1 MTEREFLT
9 GLDAAH
15 LNKAQ
20 QDYIADRITKLDD
33 RNEKR
38 KNTPT
43 KAQKENATLAQAIL
57 KALES
62 GAKLSTDLATELGV
76 SPQKINGVCGVLVK
90 AGQLTE
96 GKVKIKGKGERT
108 VYALPDTATEED
120 EAEEEDEATADDETE
135 EEEEAEE

>member
-9 GLDAAH
+9 GL
-15 LNKAQ
+15 NKDSLSKEQ
-20 QDYIADRITKLDD
+20 TDYIADRIAKLDE

-43 KAQKENATLAQAIL
+43 KAQKENAELARAIL
-57 KALES
+57 KAVES

-76 SPQKINGVCGVLVK
+76 TSQKINGVCGVLVK

-108 VYALPDTATEED
+108 AYALPNTAT
-120 EAEEEDEATADDETE
+120 TE
-135 EEEEAEE
+135 EEVEEMEE

>member
-9 GLDAAH
+9 GLNTAQLNDAQ
-15 LNKAQ
+15 KE
-20 QDYIADRITKLDD
+20 YITERITKLDD

-43 KAQKENATLAQAIL
+43 KTQKENAELARAIL
-57 KALES
+57 KAVEG

-76 SPQKINGVCGVLVK
+76 SPQKINGVGGVLVK

-108 VYALPDTATEED
+108 VYALPDTVTTDEEAEENDEAIADD
-120 EAEEEDEATADDETE
+120 EAEEEEETE
-135 EEEEAEE
+135 E

>member
-9 GLDAAH
+9 GL
-15 LNKAQ
+15 NKDGLSKEQA
-20 QDYIADRITKLDD
+20 DYIADRIAKLDE

-43 KAQKENATLAQAIL
+43 KAQKENAELARAIL
-57 KALES
+57 KAVES

-76 SPQKINGVCGVLVK
+76 SPQKINGVGGVLVK

-108 VYALPDTATEED
+108 VYALPVTATAED
-120 EAEEEDEATADDETE
+120 ETAEGDTETVE
-135 EEEEAEE
+135 